1 MNDVN
6 GYDSTIKYAIMDIVG
21 AINKIESM
29 KQDRYLAMHPYSITH
44 SADGYYRT
52 YLPADD
58 GKRKQIK
65 KKSKS
70 DLEKVVIDYWTKRSP
85 TSFKERYAVLVDRQK
100 LKGVSDNTIYRYQ
113 TDYARFLKG
122 KKIEKRDVRMID
134 EEYLELFFNEL
145 LSEKEVPYRAL
156 KALFGYLKGV
166 FDKSIRDGLIESNPC
181 LKIDL
186 PLYKRRCEQ
195 AIVKMPE
202 ERTFSQSEKN
212 RLINSLNKKRK
223 ERPDDVLPYAVELA
237 LYTGMRVGD
246 DDDKIRLN
254 QRKPSKY
261 KGLSRFGP
269 EKTCNESTNL

>member
-85 TSFKERYAVLVDRQK
+85 TSFKERYAVWVDRQK
-100 LKGVSDNTIYRYQ
+100 LKGVSDNTIYKYQ

-122 KKIEKRDVRMID
+122 KKIEKRDVRTID

-181 LKIDL
+181 LKID
-186 PLYKRRCEQ
+186 
-195 AIVKMPE
+195 
-202 ERTFSQSEKN
+202 
-212 RLINSLNKKRK
+212 
-223 ERPDDVLPYAVELA
+223 
-237 LYTGMRVGD
+237 
-246 DDDKIRLN
+246 
-254 QRKPSKY
+254 
-261 KGLSRFGP
+261 
-269 EKTCNESTNL
+269 